1 MTADG
6 NLISKGQGEG
16 EAIMIQP
23 FLPDQTPFNQMNKA
37 LMQQKA
43 QKAQVGMANQREA
56 EGSRDAW
63 LKKLSNANYNRL
75 DEPAIRKLQDKII
88 ESITS
93 YKTGDPKTNI
103 EQQLAAFEYLTKTSQ
118 ESLKGDNEIQS
129 DMIKNA
135 DKIWYKGQD
144 DWTKAQVENTAETY
158 EDAIKAI
165 ARRDAARK
173 SVVQGGEK
181 INEPIPYL
189 DKIVQK
195 ASMTSNEPVQY
206 KGADGTLITKYETFT
221 DPKKLRETVE
231 FDYNNNPEAQR
242 VFGSAE
248 EMYNQADK
256 RAVYKKSINVKGQ
269 TSAAKQNK
277 SVGGGTIS
285 VGNVVLNPP
294 IKSNQAQTLLQDN
307 AWSKYKKAF
316 EDAQEKIN
324 LDPSLTTAQKD
335 QRKLALKKQFKTEA
349 DFKSKFSFSNDS
361 EVIPY
366 SVKGLPE
373 NSTHQFTTV
382 IDGKDV
388 QIDGQS
394 NLFNPKSNAF
404 VVETSKGTFLAPVNK
419 NTQYLSDNGMT
430 IEDLNKAVSKV
441 GSGNVVTTNREGDI
455 IKTEKVEIKVGDKR
469 NGKKITNV
477 GRNKQGVVVKVQYS
491 DGTIE
496 DL

>member
-37 LMQQKA
+37 LMQQSA
-43 QKAQVGMANQREA
+43 QKAQIGMANQKEA

-63 LKKLSNANYNRL
+63 LKRLSNANYNRL

-93 YKTGDPKTNI
+93 YKTGEPKTNI
-103 EQQLAAFEYLTKTSQ
+103 EQQIAAFEYLTKTSQ

-135 DKIWYKGQD
+135 DKVWYKGQD
-144 DWTKAQVENTAETY
+144 EWTKAQVENTAETY

-231 FDYNNNPEAQR
+231 FDFKNNPEAQR

-256 RAVYKKSINVKGQ
+256 RAVYKKSVNSKFIPSSSSTSGISGEKNKKLNFTYTYGKNGDIVGVDPQ
-269 TSAAKQNK
+269 T
-277 SVGGGTIS
+277 VGGTATKEYATTEINGKPQK
-285 VGNVVLNPP
+285 VRV
-294 IKSNQAQTLLQDN
+294 
-307 AWSKYKKAF
+307 
-316 EDAQEKIN
+316 EDTKN
-324 LDPSLTTAQKD
+324 GKVTV
-335 QRKLALKKQFKTEA
+335 F
-349 DFKSKFSFSNDS
+349 
-361 EVIPY
+361 
-366 SVKGLPE
+366 LPE
-373 NSTHQFTTV
+373 NEAIMKSYQKKRAEWGDRIKKKSAEFNAKYKDKTDADKELALWAKSDKEPISPNLPTTMELEGEQAERVWHQAYGVTLDQAYTGNV
-382 IDGKDV
+382 
-388 QIDGQS
+388 
-394 NLFNPKSNAF
+394 PAF
-404 VVETSKGTFLAPVNK
+404 VREDKSLKG
-419 NTQYLSDNGMT
+419 NG
-430 IEDLNKAVSKV
+430 V
-441 GSGNVVTTNREGDI
+441 GTKTTKSEI
-455 IKTEKVEIKVGDKR
+455 VEIKVGDKR